1 MLSSIV
7 SGRSRMMVRVAKQGH
22 GTYWVQRGV
31 VERNVAAA
39 VHRRNYALLCVEPLT
54 LHPPVPVTA
63 TSVVSGMSE
72 WLRDK
77 VTWLIKR
84 TFQPSIIRKRR
95 KHGFMERQKT
105 VGGRKVLKRRMLKG
119 RARLGGA

>member
-22 GTYWVQRGV
+22 SAWVQRGGV
-31 VERNVAAA
+31 VERNVAA
-39 VHRRNYALLCVEPLT
+39 VQRRNYALCVEPL
-54 LHPPVPVTA
+54 HPPVTVTN
-63 TSVVSGMSE
+63 VVAGMSE
-72 WLRDK
+72 WLQGQ

>member
-1 MLSSIV
+1 MLA
-7 SGRSRMMVRVAKQGH
+7 RVAKQGH
-22 GTYWVQRGV
+22 GTWVQRGV

-39 VHRRNYALLCVEPLT
+39 QRRHYALYMEP
-54 LHPPVPVTA
+54 HPPVTA

-72 WLRDK
+72 WLLGQ

-84 TFQPSIIRKRR
+84 TFQPSIIKKRR
-95 KHGFMERQKT
+95 KHGFMERKKS